1 MRNLNPHQLPALL
14 RAAQEGALSD
24 AAKERLQW
32 IAHFIGNQG
41 SMQGTCQHFGISR
54 STLHRWLE
62 RFDPADLSTL
72 EEGTH
77 APHNVRQPSVPAHVV
92 ALIRAYRERWPLIG
106 KEKVSRL
113 ILQEHGVTIS
123 PSSVGRVIDRECF
136 YFANTPLHWRKRLE
150 GKNSSGTMSVHVGD
164 NDKVEAGAG
173 AGSSKFW
180 LRAAV
185 MLGMMMQGLAA
196 SLAIAVLWQLN
207 EKPKTTAASVPAVEI
222 LESVLPSV
230 STDE

>member
-1 MRNLNPHQLPALL
+1 MRNLNPHQLPALM

-32 IAHFIGNQG
+32 IVHFIVHQG
-41 SMQGTCQHFGISR
+41 SAPDTCQRFGISR

-62 RFDPADLSTL
+62 RFDPTDLSTL

-77 APHNVRQPSVPAHVV
+77 VPHAVRQPSVPAHVV
-92 ALIRAYRERWPLIG
+92 ALIRTYREKWPLIG

-113 ILQEHGVTIS
+113 IFEEHGVTIS
-123 PSSVGRVIDRECF
+123 PSGVGRVIDRECF

-150 GKNSSGTMSVHVGD
+150 GKVGGSEKPQTVSEVKEEQPVAANVSSRSWMR
-164 NDKVEAGAG
+164 GAVVFG
-173 AGSSKFW
+173 
-180 LRAAV
+180 L
-185 MLGMMMQGLAA
+185 LMQGLAA
-196 SLAIAVLWQLN
+196 SLAIAALWQMS
-207 EKPKTTAASVPAVEI
+207 EKPKTTAASVSSLEI
-222 LESVLPSV
+222 LESLPPSV